1 MAGFLRRH
9 RIVKDLSTA
18 AMSVCNLAGY
28 IRPHHMAN
36 DLGTAAMWV
45 CQCDGYIRRDYI
57 VNDLGAVVRSCAVLV
72 PGVSA
77 KVLNKERTHSDQV
90 PVKRILLK
98 NYLSA

>member
-1 MAGFLRRH
+1 
-9 RIVKDLSTA
+9 
-18 AMSVCNLAGY
+18 
-28 IRPHHMAN
+28 MAN

-90 PVKRILLK
+90 PVNRILLK